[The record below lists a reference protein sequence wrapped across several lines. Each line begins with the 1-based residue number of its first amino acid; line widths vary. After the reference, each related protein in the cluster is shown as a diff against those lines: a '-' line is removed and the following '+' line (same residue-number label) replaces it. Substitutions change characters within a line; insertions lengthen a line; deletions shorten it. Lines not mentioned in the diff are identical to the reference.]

1 MVVFVGVY
9 GNILDAQG
17 AKGIL
22 DSSGSSDDDDD
33 DEPQD
38 EKSRLLKKKKEVSE
52 MLRNNNLCLSEELLK
67 KPRSKGTIK
76 TSHTQKQKCC

>member
-1 MVVFVGVY
+1 MPRVLGRYSYIIIENLMAVFVGVY

-52 MLRNNNLCLSEELLK
+52 MLRN
-67 KPRSKGTIK
+67 I
-76 TSHTQKQKCC
+76 Q